1 MKVTFWKVSAAILLL
16 ATQQAVYAEEEG
28 ASSTQAAP
36 AVPADETASTP
47 ADVTP
52 ESADAHAEA
61 PESASEP
68 AADASAEPA
77 AAPTAVDSARSALE
91 QKDDDVTDEK
101 NLEEVFQA
109 TEKRYSLLP
118 SGEMSLNFSANYSYY
133 RDDRIDIAFDE
144 NSGNISRFR
153 IEQDAQHSFSA
164 ALSFDYG
171 IWNNLTF
178 NTRLPVSYKYDT
190 QKDISQPALGDVS
203 FSLRYQPFSV
213 KPGAMNTT
221 FYGTLSTPTGDSPYE
236 INVNEEVSSGS
247 GYYSLGGGV
256 SVSKVIDPV
265 VLFGSAGYTMAF
277 DATGL
282 NQVRGNS
289 ILEEVQPGD
298 SINFSMGLAYSLSYE
313 VSLSASYQQ
322 SYNFDTTFIFK
333 DREVQSEDSTSS
345 VVNTSLGLRS
355 ASNRIINLSFGF
367 GLTEDSPDVLLG
379 FSMPLD
385 FSGLK
390 PGA

>member
-1 MKVTFWKVSAAILLL
+1 MKMMSGKVAVAAALLL
-16 ATQQAVYAEEEG
+16 ACHVAWAAEDVDEARDALQA
-28 ASSTQAAP
+28 
-36 AVPADETASTP
+36 
-47 ADVTP
+47 
-52 ESADAHAEA
+52 H
-61 PESASEP
+61 
-68 AADASAEPA
+68 
-77 AAPTAVDSARSALE
+77 
-91 QKDDDVTDEK
+91 DDDVTQEK

-109 TEKRYSLLP
+109 AEKQYSLLP
-118 SGEMSLNFSANYSYY
+118 SGQMSLNFSANYNYY

-144 NSGNISRFR
+144 SSNNISRFR
-153 IEQDAQHSFSA
+153 IEQDAQHSFSS

-190 QKDISQPALGDVS
+190 QKDVSQPGLGDVS
-203 FSLRYQPFSV
+203 FGLRYQPFPV
-213 KPGAMNTT
+213 QPGAMNTT
-221 FYGTLSTPTGDSPYE
+221 LYTTLSTPTGDSPYE
-236 INVNEEVSSGS
+236 INVNEDVSSGS

-277 DATGL
+277 DVSGL

-289 ILEEVQPGD
+289 VLEEVQPGD
-298 SINFSMGLAYSLSYE
+298 SINFSMGMAYALSYE

-322 SYNFDTTFIFK
+322 SYNFDTNFIFR

-355 ASNRIINLSFGF
+355 SKNRIINLSFGF

-379 FSMPLD
+379 LSMPID
-385 FSGLK
+385 FTGLK